1 MGQFVLPALV
11 AAGFAVKI
19 ISTSPDTVN
28 SVAPVVHANLD
39 NKEELV
45 DALRGQDA
53 VVVCIARG
61 GAIQA
66 QTTIIDAAVEA
77 GVKLFVPSEFGADT
91 LADSLMDAVPIMQ
104 AKRKIINYL
113 RSVCERSSLEWA
125 GISSGAFLDW
135 VRIFSSIQLLR
146 G

>member
-11 AAGFAVKI
+11 AAGFAVTI
-19 ISTSPDTVN
+19 ISTSPNTVN
-28 SVAPVVHANLD
+28 SVAPVVYANLN

-45 DALRGQDA
+45 NALRGQDA

-66 QTTIIDAAVEA
+66 QITIIDAAVEA
-77 GVKLFVPSEFGADT
+77 GLKLFVPSEFGADT

-104 AKRKIINYL
+104 AKRKIISYL
-113 RSVCERSSLEWA
+113 RSVCERSSLEWV
-125 GISSGAFLDW
+125 GIGSGAFLDW
-135 VRIFSSIQLLR
+135 VRMLSSIQLFR